1 MGLSGFGAGCRRF
14 GCSSNRFG
22 CSSNRCCCGLLC
34 TFKVGAWRGAV
45 FTSGFCGWRRSCV
58 CVQATLSFLAH
69 VVLAGFACTFATVT
83 AITVT

>member
-1 MGLSGFGAGCRRF
+1 
-14 GCSSNRFG
+14 
-22 CSSNRCCCGLLC
+22 LLC

-69 VVLAGFACTFATVT
+69 VVLAGFACTFAAVT